1 MSQQGD
7 KHGHED
13 DWWGELYDPRR
24 ADAGPAAA
32 TDSVDDRF
40 DSAART
46 LGCRPGGGAGQRPT
60 AGAPWGPRE
69 EPGGA
74 APGPD
79 AAEGGG
85 PQGWRSPGGDE
96 GPGAAPPSPPRT
108 ATPSPA
114 RTATPP
120 PARPNPASPA
130 RPNPASP
137 ARAEPPSSARTAPA
151 AAPGSGASAATAPIP
166 SPVRPS
172 APDPAPAGTPPAD
185 PARPWRAAVAGFV
198 GSGPP
203 TYEAEPTTLPVAD
216 PEELGELVPD
226 TVLDGARYG
235 TFTLRAVSLRG
246 DSARYRGEP
255 RRDALLTARF
265 GTGDGALVLVVVAG
279 GVRASPRAHQAARE
293 VCEWIGGAVG
303 RSRVRLTEDLHTADR
318 GALKSGLHRL
328 TSRGYG
334 RLRARAIAL
343 GLDAAEYTASVRCL
357 LLPAHPACRTRVF
370 FGVGGG
376 GLFRLREGGWQD
388 LEPAPGEGDTVGGPV
403 LGHGDG
409 RPPASAPPEG
419 DGDGPAGPAPDP
431 APTGDTPPDAP
442 AGGPFLF
449 RASVAR
455 PGDTLL
461 LCGEGLAD
469 PLRGEAALADHLAE
483 RWAGAEPPGLAAYLA
498 DAQTRVKGYA
508 DDRTAVAVWEA

>member
-7 KHGHED
+7 KPGHED
-13 DWWGELYDPRR
+13 DWWRELYDPCR

-32 TDSVDDRF
+32 TDTVDDRF

-46 LGCRPGGGAGQRPT
+46 LGCRPGGTGQRPA
-60 AGAPWGPRE
+60 AGAPWRPRE

-79 AAEGGG
+79 AAEGDG
-85 PQGWRSPGGDE
+85 PQGWRSPGGGE
-96 GPGAAPPSPPRT
+96 GPGAAPPSPAPT
-108 ATPSPA
+108 APSSLA
-114 RTATPP
+114 RTG
-120 PARPNPASPA
+120 
-130 RPNPASP
+130 
-137 ARAEPPSSARTAPA
+137 SARTGPA
-151 AAPGSGASAATAPIP
+151 SGTDSPGTDTPGTRPSAVSPPIP
-166 SPVRPS
+166 SPAKPS
-172 APDPAPAGTPPAD
+172 APPPSPSPSGAPPAD
-185 PARPWRAAVAGFV
+185 PARPWRTAAAGFV

-216 PEELGELVPD
+216 PEELGDLVPD

-246 DSARYRGEP
+246 DSARYRGDP

-265 GTGDGALVLVVVAG
+265 GTGDGALVLAVVAG
-279 GVRASPRAHQAARE
+279 GVRAAPRAQQAARE
-293 VCEWIGGAVG
+293 MCDWIGAAVG
-303 RSRVRLTEDLHTADR
+303 RSRVRLADDLHTADR

-328 TSRGYG
+328 TARGYG
-334 RLRARAIAL
+334 RLRARATVL
-343 GLDAAEYTASVRCL
+343 GLDPAEYTVSVRCL

-370 FGVGGG
+370 FGAGGG

-388 LEPAPGEGDTVGGPV
+388 LEPTPGEGDTVGGPV
-403 LGHGDG
+403 PGYADRRPPVGAPPPDADG
-409 RPPASAPPEG
+409 PPASA
-419 DGDGPAGPAPDP
+419 ADP
-431 APTGDTPPDAP
+431 ASAPDTPPDAP
-442 AGGPFLF
+442 VGGPFLF
-449 RASVAR
+449 RTSVAR

-483 RWAGAEPPGLAAYLA
+483 RWATAEPPGLAAYLA

>member
-7 KHGHED
+7 TRGHED
-13 DWWGELYDPRR
+13 DWWGELYDPGR

-46 LGCRPGGGAGQRPT
+46 LGCRPGGGAGPRPA

-69 EPGGA
+69 EAGGA

-85 PQGWRSPGGDE
+85 PQGWRSPGGGE
-96 GPGAAPPSPPRT
+96 GPGAAPPSPARS
-108 ATPSPA
+108 AA
-114 RTATPP
+114 RTAQPP
-120 PARPNPASPA
+120 PARDSGTRPSATSGSGAPPTVPSPA
-130 RPNPASP
+130 GP
-137 ARAEPPSSARTAPA
+137 
-151 AAPGSGASAATAPIP
+151 AAPG
-166 SPVRPS
+166 
-172 APDPAPAGTPPAD
+172 PAPASSRSGSGAPPPD
-185 PARPWRAAVAGFV
+185 PARPWRTASAGFV

-279 GVRASPRAHQAARE
+279 GVRAAPRSQHAARE
-293 VCEWIGGAVG
+293 MCEWIGGAVG
-303 RSRVRLTEDLHTADR
+303 RSRIRLTEDLHTADR

-328 TSRGYG
+328 TARGYG
-334 RLRARAIAL
+334 RLRARATTL
-343 GLDAAEYTASVRCL
+343 GLDPAEYTASVRCL
-357 LLPAHPACRTRVF
+357 LLPVHPACRTRAF
-370 FGVGGG
+370 FGAGGG

-388 LEPAPGEGDTVGGPV
+388 LEPT
-403 LGHGDG
+403 
-409 RPPASAPPEG
+409 
-419 DGDGPAGPAPDP
+419 PDP
-431 APTGDTPPDAP
+431 AAPAHDITPDAP
-442 AGGPFLF
+442 VGGPFLF
-449 RASVAR
+449 RACVAR

-469 PLRGEAALADHLAE
+469 PLRGEAALADHLAG
-483 RWAGAEPPGLAAYLA
+483 RWAGTEPPGLAGYLA